1 MKGIV
6 FSEGLTR
13 VDNHTS
19 KFDTIHSEYKLRHLG
34 IDCKFVWLIVGGI
47 VKLIRAHATNY
58 RNIIDSNPV
67 DIGQST
73 CLVGKN
79 EAGKSAFLKA
89 LEGLRSTDK
98 SFVDYGKVTNYPRRA
113 YADYAKN
120 HGDHEA
126 EVMSTIWELDE
137 ADVAAITAVLGAKA
151 LKSQTLEIFKTYEQ
165 TVATW
170 NVPLDETAVIAHLV
184 EAHGLT
190 TEERTLLAGATSTAR
205 VATLL
210 EETDGRSDGQQSL
223 LETINGFREN
233 DAELKALDI
242 LNSRMPRFMYFS
254 HYDRMSGEVSIEK
267 LAQNKSKGI
276 EIPHGDRVFL
286 DFLEYAGTTLEDLA
300 STNQFEELNAK
311 CEAAALRITDQIF
324 DYWTQNDELKIK
336 VVLSEGKSGDPA
348 PFNSGPI
355 ARARVENGLHGVTVP
370 FSERSAG
377 FIWFFSFLVK
387 FAQIRKTH
395 GNVILLLDEPGLTL
409 HGTAQLDLLR
419 YFAEEIAPN
428 HQLIWSTH
436 SPFMVPPNDLA
447 SVRTVED
454 VVETDTRGR
463 KKSIGTKIRSD
474 VLTTDPQTNFPV
486 FGAMGF
492 EITQTLII
500 GKNTLLVEGP
510 SDILYLQVASA
521 ALKSAGR
528 AHLAAR
534 WAVCPSGGIDK
545 VLPFVKLFF
554 GNKLNIAVLTDFDRG
569 QRRKLDDLYRAEL
582 LEKERII
589 LATEIA
595 EKEEADIEDFFAPQ
609 LFVDLVN
616 ATYGLKG
623 ENLLTV
629 EKLDAADAGTCRIVK
644 KAEAY
649 FRVLPA
655 DIPEFSHYEP
665 AAYLL
670 QHPKMLSG
678 SSKAVKD
685 TLDRFE
691 KVFERVGAFAD

>member
-1 MKGIV
+1 
-6 FSEGLTR
+6 
-13 VDNHTS
+13 
-19 KFDTIHSEYKLRHLG
+19 
-34 IDCKFVWLIVGGI
+34 

-67 DIGQST
+67 EIGQST

-98 SFVDYGKVTNYPRRA
+98 SYVEYGKITNYPRRA
-113 YADYAKN
+113 FADYAEN
-120 HGDHEA
+120 HDGGEA
-126 EVMSTIWELDE
+126 VVMRTFWELDD
-137 ADVAAITAVLGAKA
+137 ADVAAITAELGAKA
-151 LKSQTLEIFKTYEQ
+151 LNGRTIEVYKTYEQ
-165 TVATW
+165 TATTW
-170 NVPLDETAVIAHLV
+170 IVPLDESAVVAHLV
-184 EAHGLT
+184 DTHGLT
-190 TEERTLLAGATSTAR
+190 TEERTQLAGSSTTAR
-205 VATLL
+205 VAVLL
-210 EETDGRSDGQQSL
+210 EKADTRSDGQQAL
-223 LETINGFREN
+223 LDAIKEFRKN
-233 DAELKALDI
+233 DASLKAIDL
-242 LNSRMPRFMYFS
+242 LSARMPRFMYFS
-254 HYDRMSGEVSIEK
+254 HYDRMSGEVSINK
-267 LAQNKSKGI
+267 LAQDRSNGLEMAS
-276 EIPHGDRVFL
+276 GDRVFL
-286 DFLEYAGTTLEDLA
+286 DFLEYAGTTLEDLTA
-300 STNQFEELNAK
+300 TDQFEELNAK

-324 DYWTQNDELKIK
+324 EYWTQNDELKIK

-348 PFNSGPI
+348 PFNSGPV

-387 FAQIRKTH
+387 FAQIRKKH

-419 YFAEEIAPN
+419 YFAEQIAPK

-436 SPFMVPPNDLA
+436 SPFMVPPDDLS

-463 KKSIGTKIRSD
+463 KRSIGTKIRSD

-510 SDILYLQVASA
+510 SDVLYLQIASA

-534 WAVCPSGGIDK
+534 WALCPTGGIDK
-545 VLPFVKLFF
+545 VLPFVKLFY
-554 GNKLNIAVLTDFDRG
+554 GNKLNVAVLTDFDRG
-569 QRRKLDDLYRAEL
+569 QKRKLDDLYRSAL
-582 LEKERII
+582 LDQERII

-595 EKEEADIEDFFAPQ
+595 GKEEADIEDFFAPQ

-616 ATYGLKG
+616 MTYGL
-623 ENLLTV
+623 EEEQALTV
-629 EKLDAADAGTCRIVK
+629 EKLDAADTGTTRLVK

-649 FRVLPA
+649 FRLLPLE
-655 DIPEFSHYEP
+655 IPEFSHYDP

-670 QHPKMLSG
+670 QHPKMLRG
-678 SSKAVKD
+678 SSKAVKE

-691 KVFERVGAFAD
+691 KAFQRIGAFAG